1 MESTQTIL
9 SKIKASV
16 KAKEPDATIILY
28 GSFARG
34 DNPPESDL
42 DILILLDIDQIHWEY
57 GKKIR
62 YDLYDI
68 QFDTG
73 QMISP
78 MVKSKKDWYNK
89 YKATPF
95 FQNVNTEG
103 IVL

>member
-1 MESTQTIL
+1 MASTQTIL

-16 KAKEPDATIILY
+16 KAKEPDAMIILF

-34 DNPPESDL
+34 DNHPESDL
-42 DILILLDIDQIHWEY
+42 DVLILLDKEQINWEY

-68 QFDTG
+68 EFETG

-95 FQNVNTEG
+95 FASVNTEG